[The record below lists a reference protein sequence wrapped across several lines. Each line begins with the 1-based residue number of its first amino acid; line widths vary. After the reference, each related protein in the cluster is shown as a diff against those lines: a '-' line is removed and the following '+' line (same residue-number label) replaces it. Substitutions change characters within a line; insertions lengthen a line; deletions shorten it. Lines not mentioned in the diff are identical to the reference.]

1 MRWVRRLWSRCSALP
16 SGWHADHEPL
26 SPRPMVSVRGMP
38 VRPRTEQVLSR
49 GRWRRWVEAASRA
62 DGRRP
67 PTRLPRL
74 RIGTRPA
81 RPAPAA
87 GSLPRRHPGWAIGS
101 QIRRVPCASPC
112 TSPRRDRLRPIGWWR
127 VPGREHG
134 LVAPAAVVGVERERS
149 GTCADGSSRADLGR
163 PVVGR
168 GARVRHRG
176 KLTT

>member
-1 MRWVRRLWSRCSALP
+1 MLRGWPAARDQASAAG
-16 SGWHADHEPL
+16 S
-26 SPRPMVSVRGMP
+26 RPMSIGWP
-38 VRPRTEQVLSR
+38 DSPSCP
-49 GRWRRWVEAASRA
+49 GRCRISFMLVPIRA

-112 TSPRRDRLRPIGWWR
+112 MSPRRDRLLPIGWWR

-163 PVVGR
+163 QVVGR